1 MVLELGLTQSVI
13 QVTPDYSNAVLS
25 VLLPYFSDFSEKLGL
40 NVPHPLTK
48 GDIVNCRILPWH
60 SNDGEIPNA
69 SIKTK
74 QGLWL
79 GFEFGNVNGFGWPN
93 AYSDLQN
100 PEHISK
106 YYGTVTI
113 TEKKAIQ
120 LARDT
125 ITKAGIP
132 LEDIFAEQVPQVTL
146 PTIGTNT
153 VARYLIEWSDPRG
166 AIASTVRMEINGQ
179 TGQVELFYFH
189 PQNVRK
195 PSPKVDVVPTRG
207 QGIFDSQIPP
217 SVNPDYAWKL
227 IPIMLVA
234 VDKYA
239 RTLSLPIPRPLTTNN
254 VAKIEILNNDGWP
267 HAEILLTNNWRFI
280 YRHTMVNG
288 YYAPDNFFA
297 SDKRKIHVSEFK
309 GKWNLGT
316 NQAIELVKTTLSKL
330 NFPTNNIHMDF
341 SPRINYATGDFQKI
355 IPRYYFEWFY
365 ENVTHDDLQSKVEAE
380 VNADTGTV
388 ESLYYDDKAYWDSR
402 PPIDVPISIQQ

>member
-1 MVLELGLTQSVI
+1 
-13 QVTPDYSNAVLS
+13 
-25 VLLPYFSDFSEKLGL
+25 
-40 NVPHPLTK
+40 
-48 GDIVNCRILPWH
+48 
-60 SNDGEIPNA
+60 
-69 SIKTK
+69 
-74 QGLWL
+74 
-79 GFEFGNVNGFGWPN
+79 
-93 AYSDLQN
+93 
-100 PEHISK
+100 
-106 YYGTVTI
+106 
-113 TEKKAIQ
+113 
-120 LARDT
+120 
-125 ITKAGIP
+125 
-132 LEDIFAEQVPQVTL
+132 
-146 PTIGTNT
+146 
-153 VARYLIEWSDPRG
+153 
-166 AIASTVRMEINGQ
+166 
-179 TGQVELFYFH
+179 
-189 PQNVRK
+189 
-195 PSPKVDVVPTRG
+195 VDVVPTRG